1 LHHPAFSSC
10 GVGCV
15 SSVTTVFVVV
25 DGVFL
30 VGECM
35 AVVHGGGCCGWVLP
49 PESRVGGS
57 LSQLCKVSIN

>member
-1 LHHPAFSSC
+1 
-10 GVGCV
+10 
-15 SSVTTVFVVV
+15 VFVVV